1 MTTITIL
8 DLEFEVIIDSA
19 TPFDPGKTSGPPED
33 CYPPE
38 GGEIEWH
45 VDEDQ
50 PIAEFIQTALDNN
63 EDWEELVEQQLL
75 EDLQGEPESSEP
87 WDD

>member
-8 DLEFEVIIDSA
+8 DLEFEVIVDNI
-19 TPFDPGKTSGPPED
+19 TPFDRGRTFGPPED

-45 VDEDQ
+45 VDEAQ
-50 PIAEFIQTALDNN
+50 PIAEFIQMAIDNN
-63 EDWEELVEQQLL
+63 DSWKESVEEQIIHDQEHY
-75 EDLQGEPESSEP
+75 DRY
-87 WDD
+87 

>member
-8 DLEFEVIIDSA
+8 DLEFGVDVDSFTA
-19 TPFDPGKTSGPPED
+19 YDPGCTSGPPEE

-45 VDEDQ
+45 VEDDH
-50 PIAEFIQTALDNN
+50 PIGEFIQAALDNN
-63 EDWEELVEQQLL
+63 PEWIELVEEQITADMKN
-75 EDLQGEPESSEP
+75 E
-87 WDD
+87 